1 MSKFGKLAAVAAT
14 ATALV
19 AIAGSPASAADTAY
33 NTRNVYLDGAPV
45 WSDPDACVSRSMT
58 VASGWYTWTQIFE
71 GTRNPSRDLY
81 LAAGT
86 YTWTD
91 CIRAWDGYYEQKSSL
106 SKPGSAT
113 AVLNDTNLHFSAGT
127 YHFGSLLDPHF

>member
-19 AIAGSPASAADTAY
+19 AIAGSPATAADTAY
-33 NTRNVYLDGAPV
+33 NTRNVYLDGIPLP
-45 WSDPDACVSRSMT
+45 SDDQACVSRSMT
-58 VASGWYTWTQIFE
+58 LASGWYTWTQIYDAA
-71 GTRNPSRDLY
+71 RNPSRDLY
-81 LAAGT
+81 LASGT

-91 CIRAWDGYYEQKSSL
+91 CIVAGNGDYDQTSSL

-113 AVLNDTNLHFSAGT
+113 AVLNDTNLPFTRGT
-127 YHFGSLLDPHF
+127 HTFGSLLDPHF